1 MPKPVSSTLVQIFFA
16 LSGAGSAFLR
26 PKTALLVRSTCFSI
40 MASLLEN
47 SNIPKS
53 IVSQLLIFS
62 QGLMRSILTMSSEFA
77 HQNEYSAKS
86 EEGVEHLEGSS

>member
-1 MPKPVSSTLVQIFFA
+1 MPKPVSSTLVQISFA

-40 MASLLEN
+40 TASLLEN

-53 IVSQLLIFS
+53 IVSPIFNFLP
-62 QGLMRSILTMSSEFA
+62 GVDDIYTDNEFRICA
-77 HQNEYSAKS
+77 PE
-86 EEGVEHLEGSS
+86 